1 MFYVVICFFVFFIFC
16 FFKNTTKHHYPDGT
30 IKHDEDFFFDD
41 AFYEDFHK
49 KNNPPQKNPQS
60 LSPPPQQPQ
69 PTTNNNNHNKIQDQ
83 QSQSQSPPPQQP
95 QPQPQSQ
102 SQSQPKPKPKITPD
116 YKKLLQSIR
125 DYEIKEEEQQQESQQ
140 KSQPQQTTNNK
151 HHIDHQGQYFE
162 PMVTTPPP
170 ISNPTIAT
178 TSTAATAP
186 VISTAATC
194 INSGA
199 VKNPQPSPPEDEAI
213 RRLNERL
220 ELYQLE
226 NSRVIPGDGNCQMYA
241 LSDQL
246 YGDLKHSF
254 EIRRAIATW
263 LIKNKNLTLKN
274 GAKISQFANTT
285 NWNKYCNQM
294 ARRGTWGDHLTLIAA
309 AEVYKSK
316 ITIISSIESNS
327 SFFIEIVPSSI
338 ENDRAIILSHHAEE
352 HYGSISLLSYYALT
366 SVYKFRKS
374 NVVGSSSGSSS
385 DLGGKANAVS
395 SGVISISNS
404 CGTSNVKYIEL

>member
-1 MFYVVICFFVFFIFC
+1 M
-16 FFKNTTKHHYPDGT
+16 
-30 IKHDEDFFFDD
+30 KHDDDFFFDD

-49 KNNPPQKNPQS
+49 KNNTPQKNPQS
-60 LSPPPQQPQ
+60 PLQ
-69 PTTNNNNHNKIQDQ
+69 PTTNNNIHNKIQDHP
-83 QSQSQSPPPQQP
+83 SQSQAPQP
-95 QPQPQSQ
+95 QPQPQQPKPQSQ
-102 SQSQPKPKPKITPD
+102 SQSQPKPKPKPKSTASTPD

-125 DYEIKEEEQQQESQQ
+125 DYEIEEEEGQQQQEPQE
-140 KSQPQQTTNNK
+140 SQPQPTTNNK
-151 HHIDHQGQYFE
+151 HLVDHQGQYLE
-162 PMVTTPPP
+162 PMGSTPPP
-170 ISNPTIAT
+170 ISNSTIAT

-186 VISTAATC
+186 VISTAATS

-199 VKNPQPSPPEDEAI
+199 VKNPQPSPPEEAI
-213 RRLNERL
+213 RRLNQRL

-241 LSDQL
+241 LSDQIF
-246 YGDLKHSF
+246 GDLKHSF

-274 GAKISQFANTT
+274 GAKISQFAHTT

-316 ITIISSIESNS
+316 ITIISSVESNS

-352 HYGSISLLSYYALT
+352 HYGSVRPMMVQDVNY
-366 SVYKFRKS
+366 
-374 NVVGSSSGSSS
+374 
-385 DLGGKANAVS
+385 
-395 SGVISISNS
+395 
-404 CGTSNVKYIEL
+404 